1 MADTTQP
8 REFPPELVDLVFRN
22 LQPVNWGES
31 WPIARDERQ
40 TLSACALVSR
50 SWYFLARPYLFGS
63 VVYSFEADSHEFD
76 LESIE
81 TARWAYYPDAEQYHS
96 GKHIPMKT
104 LGMFF
109 EFLYHSPSIASTIRQ
124 LRLVCYPTVT
134 TDTPAGKYKLS
145 IQDHVN
151 MDRLMDLLQMM
162 PNLDVLHTM
171 NIVPSYDY
179 TRDKSWVSL
188 RALHSDQNTRSPYLL
203 GMSTFFA
210 GFARVNYLKISLN
223 TPYWMYRRG
232 SDLCRLRVKSLEFVH
247 VTDPYS
253 IQALLPEL
261 KASPTRKSLRE
272 LAFTRMG
279 YDGISGVKVYIQ
291 AFKAQIQCLTLMF
304 KYSGMSPLLPISLAG
319 Q

>member
-1 MADTTQP
+1 MSDTTQP

-50 SWYFLARPYLFGS
+50 SWYFLARPYLFGC

-81 TARWAYYPDAEQYHS
+81 TARWAYYPDAKLYHS
-96 GKHIPMKT
+96 AKHIPMKT

-124 LRLVCYPTVT
+124 LRLVCYPAVT
-134 TDTPAGKYKLS
+134 TRTPAEKYRLS
-145 IQDHVN
+145 TQDHVN

-162 PNLDVLHTM
+162 PNLDVLHTL
-171 NIVPSYDY
+171 NIVPSYGY
-179 TRDKSWVSL
+179 TPDKPCVSL
-188 RALHSDQNTRSPYLL
+188 RALHFDQYTWSPHLL
-203 GMSTFFA
+203 GMGRFFA
-210 GFARVNYLKISLN
+210 GFARVNYLKISFN
-223 TPYWMYRRG
+223 TLYWVYPRG
-232 SDLCRLRVKSLEFVH
+232 SDLCWLSVKSLEFVH
-247 VTDPYS
+247 AHDARA
-253 IQALLPEL
+253 IEAWLPEL

-272 LAFTRMG
+272 LAFTQMG
-279 YDGISGVKVYIQ
+279 YGGISGVKVYIQ

-304 KYSGMSPLLPISLAG
+304 EHSGTFPLLPISLAG